1 MFGGM
6 PKVDRRPDLAFQRFQ
21 HRILSNFV
29 ESNRRINVHK
39 NVHNP
44 PKTPH
49 FLTPEFAAFVVWRE
63 FVLIEYQ

>member
-1 MFGGM
+1 MFGVM
-6 PKVDRRPDLAFQRFQ
+6 SRVARRPDLAFQKFQ

-44 PKTPH
+44 EKH
-49 FLTPEFAAFVVWRE
+49 
-63 FVLIEYQ
+63 LIFSRRNLPLLLFGESSY